1 MSFHNANAT
10 PGAPAS
16 ADGLVVA
23 VYRCAMA
30 GFAYGHATC
39 WDIGW
44 RTLADEMPLDQ
55 ARGLFGEFHHFVR
68 TLLSAANRPLEWRPA
83 TCRGLCDDEAWVLRM
98 IEAAQTGDR
107 AGMSDVAARHLDAG
121 ELAACL
127 EAAQS
132 LSAAL
137 SARNLFVSAPQAPP
151 GCLFRRVH

>member
-1 MSFHNANAT
+1 MRS
-10 PGAPAS
+10 APAS

-30 GFAYGHATC
+30 GFSYGHATC

-55 ARGLFGEFHHFVR
+55 ARGLFGEFHYFVR

-83 TCRGLCDDEAWVLRM
+83 TCRGLCDDEARMLRM
-98 IEAAQTGDR
+98 IEAAQRGDS
-107 AGMSDVAARHLDAG
+107 AGMNDAAARLLDAG

-137 SARNLFVSAPQAPP
+137 AARNLFVIAPHTPSECP
-151 GCLFRRVH
+151 FRRMH

>member
-1 MSFHNANAT
+1 MSFHN
-10 PGAPAS
+10 PKPPRPAPAS

-55 ARGLFGEFHHFVR
+55 ARGLFGEFHYFVR
-68 TLLSAANRPLEWRPA
+68 TLLEAANRPLEWRPA
-83 TCRGLCDDEAWVLRM
+83 TCRGLSDDEARMLRL

-107 AGMSDVAARHLDAG
+107 VGMSEAASTLLEAG
-121 ELAACL
+121 EFAACL

-132 LSAAL
+132 LSSAL
-137 SARNLFVSAPQAPP
+137 AARNLFVSPHQTAS
-151 GCLFRRVH
+151 GCPFQRVH